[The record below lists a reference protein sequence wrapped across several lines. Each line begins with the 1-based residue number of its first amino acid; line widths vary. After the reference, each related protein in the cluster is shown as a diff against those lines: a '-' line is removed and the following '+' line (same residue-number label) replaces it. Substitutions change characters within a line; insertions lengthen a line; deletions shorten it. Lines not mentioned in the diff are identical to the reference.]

1 MDESELNTPP
11 TRGRGGRG
19 RGRGRGAGRGRKKV
33 SEAVPEVQS
42 TMIEETLIGA
52 KGESSSQAENVILH
66 LSGNACGTVLPD
78 PGAYNAVENDA
89 FTSGLY
95 DISSESN
102 RIQNVPAADIAD
114 IEMQRMNDISDI
126 GSVCGG
132 GNPPMVNLLSE
143 FYEKSKVKEWPLST
157 SVCCH
162 WCCHPFDTTPIGLP
176 VRYSNGVFHV
186 IRCFC
191 SLNCAMAFNLSSP
204 RGSIDEK
211 LICCSMINDLASR
224 LGYGNIQ
231 VQPAPD
237 KFALRAFGGNM
248 SIEEFRE
255 YSVNESTHLII
266 NNPPMQSQKEQL
278 EEVNNS
284 DLMSEYRYIPI
295 DKERVNKYQNKM
307 RLMRTK
313 PLVDFTNTL
322 DHSMKLKYTN

>member
-1 MDESELNTPP
+1 MFVI
-11 TRGRGGRG
+11 
-19 RGRGRGAGRGRKKV
+19 GRKKTTQNTEV
-33 SEAVPEVQS
+33 QPEVHS
-42 TMIEETLIGA
+42 TIIEETLIGA
-52 KGESSSQAENVILH
+52 NKGGCDVIGQNENVILH
-66 LSGNACGTVLPD
+66 LSGNACGAVMPD

-95 DISSESN
+95 DISSESTRN
-102 RIQNVPAADIAD
+102 ASTTTDIAD
-114 IEMQRMNDISDI
+114 IEMQRINDISDI

-132 GNPPMVNLLSE
+132 GNTQMVNLLSE

-176 VRYSNGVFHV
+176 VKYTNGVFNV

-191 SLNCAMAFNLSSP
+191 SLNCAMAYNLASP

-224 LGYGNIQ
+224 LGYGSIQ

-237 KFALRAFGGNM
+237 KFALRSFGGNM
-248 SIEEFRE
+248 TIEEFRE
-255 YSVNESTHLII
+255 YSLNGTTHLII

-278 EEVNNS
+278 EEVNSS
-284 DLMSEYRYIPI
+284 DLVSEYRYIPI